1 MKLGTMT
8 AVALAIGAALLPGI
22 AAGQIANPS
31 LTANADGVRS
41 DQTVRKIA
49 LRRIDLSVVVRG
61 GLAETEVT
69 AVFANPGTE
78 ALEGDFRFALPE
90 GAIVTGY
97 ALDIAGTM
105 IDGVLVDHPR
115 AKAIYEERVRGAV
128 DPGLATVGNDGVFH
142 TRIYPVPPRGERR
155 VRLRFVAPLASAA
168 QSDETWLLPL
178 DIAPRDGWSISVS
191 VAGDGP
197 APSLSWPG
205 RSVGPMARD
214 GTGWRERAEGRAPLS
229 GMLAIGRGALP
240 PALMSRNAL
249 GERYVQLSGALP
261 TGQPGRSDSVRI
273 YWDRSRSRAR
283 GRHDDELALLRRT
296 LAALAPKRI
305 ELVLFNSSGAE
316 RRTVSTAD
324 AAIAALKAV
333 RYRGASS
340 FAALI
345 QEGAPVDRCLLFG
358 TGRPSIDRAARLT
371 AACRLD
377 AITTAPDADLAALQQ
392 LAGRH
397 GGQAH
402 RLGADAS
409 LVERALAASTPG
421 VTDIVDANGQSLPW
435 ISVPSRAGRW
445 MVLARAPE
453 RDAVAIRIGSET
465 VQVDLPAEGAAV
477 AFEGEGQMLASH
489 ALAALGTSERRAV
502 YVALSRR
509 YGIASP
515 SLSFVVV
522 ESPDDYVAADIAP
535 AASYPATLRVE
546 YDKQRRE
553 ADSEQAEA
561 RRERIGAVIE
571 RWTEQ
576 VAWWERRFDP
586 KAKPQRPAEQRGDV
600 VPAEPVPVPVPAP
613 LSIPTPS
620 AQVDS
625 VTAEDLLQQRKL
637 ASEEGSGE
645 IIVSARNVNTVQIAI
660 DAWQPDR
667 PYLKLLD
674 AAPGAFNARFAAIEA
689 EHGGVPAFY
698 FDIAAWLAKRGRT
711 ADAVEMVLAALD
723 LPSSDERTQTIVASR
738 LERYGAI
745 DRAIELR
752 ERIAVIESD
761 RPQPKRLLALA
772 LARRAKLRPETAK
785 ADLTRAIALLGEVAL
800 TPWDDDWEGID
811 LIALIEANALI
822 PTLRALGGDTS
833 VDPRLVKRLDVDL
846 RVVVDWDTNATDLDL
861 WVDEPNGERAIYSN
875 PRTAIGGRL
884 SNDMTSGYGPEEYLL
899 RRAPAGKYGVK
910 VDTYASDRI
919 DPNGASVVTV
929 RLIRNFGRPDESEQ
943 SVDIELL
950 GDDDGEKQV
959 GTITVGPR

>member
-1 MKLGTMT
+1 MT
-8 AVALAIGAALLPGI
+8 ALAIVTGVMLVPGL
-22 AAGQIANPS
+22 AAGQTANPS
-31 LTANADGVRS
+31 LTATADGVRT
-41 DQTVRKIA
+41 DQAARKIA
-49 LRRIDLSVVVRG
+49 LRRIDLSVIVRG
-61 GLAETEVT
+61 ALAETEVT

-90 GAIVTGY
+90 GAVVTGY
-97 ALDIAGTM
+97 ALDVAGTM
-105 IDGVLVDHPR
+105 IDGVLVDRPR

-142 TRIYPVPPRGERR
+142 TRVYPVPPRGERR
-155 VRLRFVAPLASAA
+155 IRLRFVAPLTSAA

-197 APSLSWPG
+197 APSISWPG

-214 GTGWRERAEGRAPLS
+214 SAGWRERAEGRAPLS
-229 GMLAIGRGALP
+229 GTLAIGRGALP
-240 PALMSRNAL
+240 SALMSRNAL

-296 LAALAPKRI
+296 LVARAPKRI

-316 RRTVSTAD
+316 RRTVSTID
-324 AAIAALKAV
+324 AAINALKAV

-340 FAALI
+340 MAALSR
-345 QEGAPVDRCLLFG
+345 ESAPVDRCLLFSN
-358 TGRPSIDRAARLT
+358 GRPSIDRAASLD
-371 AACRLD
+371 AACHLD
-377 AITTAPDADLAALQQ
+377 VVTTAPDADLAWLRR
-392 LAGRH
+392 LAVRH
-397 GGQAH
+397 GGEAH
-402 RLGADAS
+402 RLGTDAS
-409 LVERALAASTPG
+409 LVEKALAADTPG
-421 VTDIVDANGQSLPW
+421 VTGVVDAAGRPLEW
-435 ISVPSRAGRW
+435 LALPSRAGRW
-445 MVLARAPE
+445 MVLARASE
-453 RDAVAIRIGSET
+453 GGAVTVRIGAET
-465 VQVDLPAEGAAV
+465 LHVDLPAGTAPAS
-477 AFEGEGQMLASH
+477 FDGEGQMLASG
-489 ALAALGTSERRAV
+489 ALADLGAPDRRAD

-515 SLSFVVV
+515 SLSFLVL
-522 ESPDDYVAADIAP
+522 ESPDDYVDADIAP
-535 AASYPATLRVE
+535 PASYPATLRND
-546 YDKQRRE
+546 YDEQRRE
-553 ADSEQAEA
+553 ADEEKAQVRSE
-561 RRERIGAVIE
+561 RLERVIE
-571 RWTEQ
+571 SWTEQ

-586 KAKPQRPAEQRGDV
+586 RAKPSRRPGQRGEGV
-600 VPAEPVPVPVPAP
+600 LAEPMPVPVPAP
-613 LSIPTPS
+613 TSVPTVAYPTPPMP
-620 AQVDS
+620 AM
-625 VTAEDLLQQRKL
+625 ANER
-637 ASEEGSGE
+637 SGQDQ
-645 IIVSARNVNTVQIAI
+645 VSADDNQEIVIVPGRNNAVHIAI

-674 AAPGAFNARFAAIEA
+674 AAPDAFDTRLAAIEA

-698 FDIAAWLAKRGRT
+698 FDAAAWLAKRGRT

-723 LPSSDERTQTIVASR
+723 LPSADERTQAIVASR

-752 ERIAVIESD
+752 ERVAMLESE
-761 RPQPKRLLALA
+761 RPQPRRLLALA

-785 ADLTRAIALLGEVAL
+785 ADLTRAVALLGEVAL
-800 TPWDDDWEGID
+800 TPWNDDWEGID

-822 PTLRALGGDTS
+822 PKLRALGGDTS
-833 VDPRLVKRLDVDL
+833 LDPRLIKHLDVDL
-846 RVVVDWDTNATDLDL
+846 RVVADWDTNATDLDL

-899 RRAPAGKYGVK
+899 RRAAAGEYGVK

-943 SVDIELL
+943 SVDIELM